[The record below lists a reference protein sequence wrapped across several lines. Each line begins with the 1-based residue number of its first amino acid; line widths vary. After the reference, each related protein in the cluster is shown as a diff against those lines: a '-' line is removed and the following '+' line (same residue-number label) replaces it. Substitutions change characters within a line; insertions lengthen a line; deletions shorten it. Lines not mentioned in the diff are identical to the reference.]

1 MYTLPFSKDQNQF
14 LMIADTHQ
22 KYIPKPHEYLMKPSS
37 KKAKGLIQEPT
48 VVNGK
53 DRTKSY
59 PGYFL
64 VPYNSKQVCCS
75 FPLCKESLRKAGAN
89 QGEYR
94 AKGRVRDD
102 EQHEY

>member
-1 MYTLPFSKDQNQF
+1 MT
-14 LMIADTHQ
+14 ADTHR
-22 KYIPKPHEYLMKPSS
+22 KYIPKPHEYLIKPSS
-37 KKAKGLIQEPT
+37 KRAKELIQEPI